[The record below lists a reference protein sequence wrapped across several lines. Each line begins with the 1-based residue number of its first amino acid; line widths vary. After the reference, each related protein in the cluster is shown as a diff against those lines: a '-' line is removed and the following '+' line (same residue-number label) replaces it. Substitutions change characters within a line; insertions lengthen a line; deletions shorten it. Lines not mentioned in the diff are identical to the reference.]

1 MAITRAR
8 KAAEVG
14 KGAAVGGTTVAVVV
28 KAADVAMAGLT
39 RAAPAAAKVVSR
51 AVPAVAVGASVV
63 GAGLAAKRSIDRG
76 EGTKDVL
83 KHAALGAFGLDNGK
97 APEPAAPKFTSAL
110 DNDPG
115 AAPKWDAP
123 MMLGGPK
130 PGEGKTI
137 AERQKELAD
146 RPGAGGDP
154 DVYKNIARNS
164 RDQMAK
170 AKTQKERNAQER
182 RALLAEEKYEQLTGI
197 HIGPTLPDFPKP
209 EPPKEPAKAEGFG
222 SRMLRKAEDAIDN
235 ALFGKDK
242 KSKDDA
248 LSTQRQ
254 SVEKE
259 VGAIRKEME
268 DEAKSGRGQKYR
280 DLQTRLDSKQ
290 KELEG
295 LTKEQDSK
303 EKEALAAYRQI
314 GAIGVGAFIGGV
326 MGRMTQKAA
335 AKGVATAEAG
345 IEKLGAKVTQIT
357 KKAPKGVIAGT
368 VEGDKAAAAVAAA
381 KTAQSKSHVSKAE
394 AYAIPALNVAHGAAG
409 YTYASTHPDDPAS
422 PALRMEGAGAIA
434 AGVVGAKF
442 GVAARAMRAVASPKA
457 AASLKAAE
465 KRIVREARTGPA
477 GVAQA
482 AGRRK
487 VANAE
492 AQAGVAEARGN
503 TRVAVAKVRGR
514 QEVDATRRNGYV
526 TKDGRSVQGTPAE
539 QAAWR
544 RRRKSS
550 AKPHKPSNGTPSL
563 RVVK

>member
-14 KGAAVGGTTVAVVV
+14 KGAAVGGAAVGVVV
-28 KAADVAMAGLT
+28 KAADAAMAGLT
-39 RAAPAAAKVVSR
+39 RVAPTAARVVSR
-51 AVPAVAVGASVV
+51 AVPAAAVAVAAA

-76 EGTKDVL
+76 EGTRDVL
-83 KHAALGAFGLDNGK
+83 KHAALGAIGFDN
-97 APEPAAPKFTSAL
+97 APAPARATPKFTSAL

-115 AAPKWDAP
+115 KTPNWDMP

-130 PGEGKTI
+130 QSEGKTI

-146 RPGAGGDP
+146 KPGAGGDP
-154 DVYKNIARNS
+154 DVFKNIARNS
-164 RDQMAK
+164 REQMAK
-170 AKTQKERNAQER
+170 AKSQKERNAQER

-197 HIGPTLPDFPKP
+197 HIGPTLPEMPKP
-209 EPPKEPAKAEGFG
+209 PAEPPPPSEGFG
-222 SRMLRKAEDAIDN
+222 ARMLRKAEDAIDN

-242 KSKDDA
+242 KAKDDA

-268 DEAKSGRGQKYR
+268 DENSKGGRGPRYR

-290 KELEG
+290 KEIEA
-295 LTKEQDSK
+295 LTKEQDTK

-368 VEGDKAAAAVAAA
+368 VEGDRAAAAVAAA
-381 KTAQSKSHVSKAE
+381 KAAQSKSHVSNAE

-434 AGVVGAKF
+434 AGFVGAKF
-442 GVAARAMRAVASPKA
+442 GVAARAARAVASPKA

-465 KRIVREARTGPA
+465 RRLGREAKTGPS

-487 VANAE
+487 VANAST
-492 AQAGVAEARGN
+492 QANLAEVRGD
-503 TRVAVAKVRGR
+503 TKLAVAKVRGR
-514 QEVDATRRNGYV
+514 QEVEVARRNGYV
-526 TKDGRSVQGTPAE
+526 TKDGRSVQGTPAQ
-539 QAAWR
+539 QAEWR
-544 RRRKSS
+544 RRRKSTAR
-550 AKPHKPSNGTPSL
+550 AKTADGIGPQL